1 MNMNR
6 LKKNRKFKIIS
17 NPKYKINTKCK
28 YKTINSNIIYKIIKM
43 SIKLKIN
50 SNFKIISNA
59 IYKINTK
66 CKSKTINSNII
77 YENLIKMSF
86 KLNRQKKLLLLF
98 IIID

>member
-1 MNMNR
+1 
-6 LKKNRKFKIIS
+6 
-17 NPKYKINTKCK
+17 
-28 YKTINSNIIYKIIKM
+28 M

-77 YENLIKMSF
+77 YEIHLIKR
-86 KLNRQKKLLLLF
+86 L
-98 IIID
+98 